1 MEIRFLGAAREVTG
15 SCFHLLGGGTEI
27 LVDCGMRQGGKKDNH
42 EGDSAFSFN
51 PAHFAHV
58 GEHPFLATYKRA
70 RAKRYAEQLMLI
82 DGCRPPWPGYT
93 LLAQGQGEVRELMS
107 ILRCRSFAGHFTICL
122 KDLRGAESFARQA
135 AEFWQSL
142 DLM

>member
-1 MEIRFLGAAREVTG
+1 MTATIAAESAGVLLLIENHADALWRDTI
-15 SCFHLLGGGTEI
+15 SCDRVLTS
-27 LVDCGMRQGGKKDNH
+27 V
-42 EGDSAFSFN
+42 SSPAVAFSFN

-70 RAKRYAEQLMLI
+70 RAKRYTEQLMLI
-82 DGCRPPWPGYT
+82 DGCTPPWPGYT

-122 KDLRGAESFARQA
+122 KDLRGAESFACQA
-135 AEFWQSL
+135 AEFWRSL

>member
-1 MEIRFLGAAREVTG
+1 MLTSVLSPRLHSASTAHLRTWATPVLG
-15 SCFHLLGGGTEI
+15 
-27 LVDCGMRQGGKKDNH
+27 
-42 EGDSAFSFN
+42 
-51 PAHFAHV
+51 
-58 GEHPFLATYKRA
+58 TYKRA
-70 RAKRYAEQLMLI
+70 RARRYTEQVMLI
-82 DGCRPPWPGYT
+82 DGCTPPWPGYA

-135 AEFWQSL
+135 AEFWRSL